1 MEGTSLP
8 SRVSKKGRKKHMNEV
23 REVYNGP
30 KPSQRQTHPND
41 PVNVGLGDF
50 AVSFPHSPGSRLLAG
65 VGRIGPIH
73 EGRR

>member
-8 SRVSKKGRKKHMNEV
+8 SRVSKKGQKKYMNKV
-23 REVYNGP
+23 REVYNRP

-41 PVNVGLGDF
+41 PVKVGIGDF
-50 AVSFPHSPGSRLLAG
+50 PVSFPHSPGSRLLAG
-65 VGRIGPIH
+65 VGRIRLIH